1 MKRIAEQYKNSIAK
15 KLMADFGYSSPMQ
28 VPKLTKIVINT
39 GMGEAVN
46 NSKSMQY
53 AEYAITQIA
62 GQKPVVTKA
71 KVSIASFKLR
81 KGMPI
86 GCMVTLRGQRMYD
99 FLDRFI
105 SVALPRVRD
114 FKGIPRR
121 GFDGK
126 GNYTMGLKEQIVFPE
141 LEVDKLDRVRG
152 MNISFV
158 TTAKNDEE
166 GRALLTGLGLPFRK

>member
-1 MKRIAEQYKNSIAK
+1 MNRIAENYKTTVVK
-15 KLMADFGYSSPMQ
+15 KLMETYKYSSPMQ
-28 VPKLTKIVINT
+28 VPKITKIVINT

-46 NSKSMQY
+46 NSKAMQY

-71 KVSIASFKLR
+71 KKSIASFKLR

-114 FKGIPRR
+114 FKGIPRK

-126 GNYTMGLKEQIVFPE
+126 GNYTMGVKEQGVFPE
-141 LEVDKLDRVRG
+141 IEIDKLDRQRG
-152 MNISFV
+152 MNITVV
-158 TTAKNDEE
+158 TTANSDEE
-166 GRALLTGLGLPFRK
+166 ARTLLTEIGLPFRK